1 MVIKHIVHTI
11 DYNNFL
17 ILKGICTDYFWGK
30 ERKKERESERPE
42 EEEDKVKVDKEK
54 REHLR
59 EEFPVVEHDVQ
70 VFVDSSICVT
80 QQRTEGDFS
89 MYVLI

>member
-1 MVIKHIVHTI
+1 M
-11 DYNNFL
+11 
-17 ILKGICTDYFWGK
+17 G
-30 ERKKERESERPE
+30 ERKKESKVRESKRPE

-54 REHLR
+54 RHRLR
-59 EEFPVVEHDVQ
+59 EEFPVVERDVQ
-70 VFVDSSICVT
+70 VFVDWSICVT